1 MIFFLH
7 QPYNAPMY
15 MSSIGKKSDKEAWK
29 IRGKKSKKANTYYSY
44 SWLYVW
50 NIYKE
55 Q

>member
-1 MIFFLH
+1 
-7 QPYNAPMY
+7 
-15 MSSIGKKSDKEAWK
+15 MSSIGKESDKEAWK
-29 IRGKKSKKANTYYSY
+29 IRGKKGNSYYPY

>member
-1 MIFFLH
+1 
-7 QPYNAPMY
+7 

-29 IRGKKSKKANTYYSY
+29 IRGKKGNTYY
-44 SWLYVW
+44 SWLYVL